1 MLEMRSLVPEEFAE
15 WCRVESRA
23 HSNRLNADPVE
34 LLPNFDL
41 DRSIAVFDYSVSGGR
56 SPGAGTDHRT
66 LTTGHRIVGGSHS
79 HLLEM
84 SIPGGTSAVAGVANV
99 YVLPT
104 HTRRGILTRM
114 MRHQLNDIHERG
126 EPLAALFATES
137 VIYGRFGYGVGAVHE
152 RWTIERPYNAYAR
165 RHENSRSEAS
175 GRITFLEPEDITKYL
190 PEVSRRSTEGRPGV
204 FQKPMYRWERE
215 SRDPEHRQGGRGG
228 SFYVVYEEDGRM
240 EGYAAYRT
248 GGGTLTVNELM
259 ATTREAATALWRYCF
274 DVDLMASTEAL
285 KRPVDDP
292 LPWMLADPRRLQRS
306 ARDGMW
312 LRVIDARAA
321 LEQRRYMQTSG
332 HETGR
337 LVIEVRDEVCPWN
350 ETRFELEGSPEGA
363 ACRPT
368 GLSPDLTI
376 AVSALASAYL
386 GAVSFSTLYG
396 AGLVDEHTPGGLQ
409 RADRMFETNQKP
421 WTPHNF

>member
-23 HSNRLNADPVE
+23 HSNRLNSDPAE
-34 LLPNFDL
+34 LLPHFDL
-41 DRSIAVFDYSVSGGR
+41 DRSIAVFDNGY
-56 SPGAGTDHRT
+56 PGPK
-66 LTTGHRIVGGSHS
+66 IVGGSHS
-79 HLLEM
+79 HLLDM

-137 VIYGRFGYGVGAVHE
+137 VIYGRFGYGVGSVHE
-152 RWTIERPYNAYAR
+152 RWTIERPYNAYAQ
-165 RHENSRSEAS
+165 RHETR
-175 GRITFLEPEDITKYL
+175 GQLTFVEPEDITKEL
-190 PEVSRRSTEGRPGV
+190 PDVSRRSTEGRPGV

-215 SRDPEHRQGGRGG
+215 ARDPEHRQGGRGG
-228 SFYVVYEEDGRM
+228 TFYVVYEEDGRLD
-240 EGYAAYRT
+240 GYAAYRT

-274 DVDLMASTEAL
+274 DVDLIANTEAL

-312 LRVIDARAA
+312 LRVVDARAS
-321 LEQRRYMQTSG
+321 LEQRVYM
-332 HETGR
+332 ETGR

-350 ETRFELEGSPEGA
+350 DGRFELEGSPEEA

-368 GLSPDLTI
+368 NLSPDLTI
-376 AVSALASAYL
+376 AVSALASTYL
-386 GAVSFSTLYG
+386 GAVSFSTLHG
-396 AGLVDEHTPGGLQ
+396 AGLVDEHTPGALL
-409 RADRMFETNQKP
+409 RADRMFAANQKP